1 MNGGALRLPR
11 AGITPPGF
19 CLPPIKKHPN
29 QLDKEIKWEIERDAM
44 LVEDGWDLTW
54 VFEDATASKPLI
66 QELVGDVM

>member
-1 MNGGALRLPR
+1 M
-11 AGITPPGF
+11 
-19 CLPPIKKHPN
+19 
-29 QLDKEIKWEIERDAM
+29 DKEIKWEIERDAM